1 MKRKY
6 ATAPNPGTPAGAA
19 GNPPPAATGGNNSTP
34 HLSPL
39 ISRIFASDASTDS
52 DSAVATLLYGGAAVA
67 LAGLGYYFF
76 MTDSS
81 VQGQAKGMAKDAQ
94 GRAQGMASEVE
105 GRTKGMVNQ
114 AEGKVGARSPIS
126 PSTETEL
133 RSVGCVN

>member
-1 MKRKY
+1 
-6 ATAPNPGTPAGAA
+6 
-19 GNPPPAATGGNNSTP
+19 
-34 HLSPL
+34 
-39 ISRIFASDASTDS
+39 
-52 DSAVATLLYGGAAVA
+52 
-67 LAGLGYYFF
+67 